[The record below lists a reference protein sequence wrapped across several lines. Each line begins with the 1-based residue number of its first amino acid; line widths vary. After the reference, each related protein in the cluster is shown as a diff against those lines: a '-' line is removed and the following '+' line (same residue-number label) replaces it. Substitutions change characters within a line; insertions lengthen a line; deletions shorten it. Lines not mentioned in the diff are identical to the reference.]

1 MGEEEG
7 GKEGEGSRKEVYW
20 CSYFQKRG
28 RILCWESLML
38 NNAFKQHKLER
49 VNTINFNA
57 HKEAVASELPTLINV
72 KSCTQET

>member
-1 MGEEEG
+1 
-7 GKEGEGSRKEVYW
+7 
-20 CSYFQKRG
+20 
-28 RILCWESLML
+28 ML